1 MGLGQKILVFTA
13 AIVVTL
19 VAVTLAWTTFESN
32 RLAHETIEQGLGETR
47 ELWDTLQADRYQ
59 KLKLGLRVLA
69 TEPPF
74 FALLETN
81 DSPTI
86 QDALQSRGQGLGSP
100 VLIYTDWDGY
110 VVARSDRPG
119 AEGQDLSREPVVQ
132 EALEG
137 GEPATIWQQEGQFFQ
152 TVSVP
157 VMSSEIIGTLVGAF
171 QIDRELAN
179 QIRKL
184 TRSEVAFLVQPEGQR
199 PAVAVSSLGPAQQE
213 SLTRWLETS
222 TLPDSDGHTFDIG
235 LEGDP
240 SVGILVP
247 MMALSGERVGSL
259 LALRSMA
266 AETAAFRRFRNSM
279 IVASIVVM
287 GLALFIGHLGV
298 SRITDPVRRL
308 VELVETARD
317 GSYTGAVSVGTD
329 DEIGTLA
336 RAFNGLLADLR
347 EKEQV
352 IQFLKEAHASARP
365 SSPTDATAAFAAG
378 DTVAAGARTMPSG
391 GSSSS
396 PVRLETGSVFA
407 GRYRIESVL
416 GKGGM
421 GVVYRAHDQ
430 QLDEDVAL
438 KLLRPEVIERDPT
451 LLERFKLEL
460 KLARRITHRNV
471 LRTHDF
477 AETGGVPYISMEYVE
492 GVMLKDL
499 VQSRGALPAG
509 VGLRFAKQICQGLEA
524 AHAQGVVHRDIKP
537 QNMMIIPETGEVKI
551 MDFGIARVSEVKGGE
566 GGLTSDGTVMGT
578 PDYMPPEQAQGQ
590 PADFRSDIYALGVVF
605 FEMFTGRLPFVQ
617 EAAMAVILAHIREP
631 PPSPTSLNP
640 ALPASI
646 ERIILRCMDKRPE
659 ARFQTVGDLRKELAV
674 ASSRA
679 QPSAA

>member
-32 RLAHETIEQGLGETR
+32 RLARTTIEEGLGETR
-47 ELWDTLQADRYQ
+47 ELWETLQADRYQ
-59 KLKLGLRVLA
+59 KLKLGVRVLA
-69 TEPPF
+69 SEPPF

-81 DSPTI
+81 HTATI
-86 QDALQSRGQGLGSP
+86 VDALLDRGRGLGSP
-100 VLIYTDWDGY
+100 LLIYTDWDGY
-110 VVARSDRPG
+110 VVARSDRG
-119 AEGQDLSREPVVQ
+119 AEGGDLSEEPVVA

-137 GEPATIWQQEGQFFQ
+137 GEPETIWEQDGQFFH

-157 VMSSEIIGTLVGAF
+157 VMSSEIIGTLVGGF
-171 QIDRELAN
+171 RIDEQLAN

-184 TRSEVAFLVQPEGQR
+184 TRSEVAFLVQHQDQR
-199 PAVAVSSLGPAQQE
+199 PRIAVSSLGPAQQE
-213 SLTRWLETS
+213 ALARWLETS
-222 TLPDSDGHTFDIG
+222 TLPADDHTFD
-235 LEGDP
+235 LDLPGDA
-240 SVGILVP
+240 SVGILAP
-247 MMALSGERVGSL
+247 LTALSGERVGSV

-279 IVASIVVM
+279 VLASIIVM
-287 GLALFIGHLGV
+287 GLALVIGHLGV

-308 VELVETARD
+308 VDLVESARD
-317 GSYTGAVSVGTD
+317 GSYTGAVAVGTN

-352 IQFLKEAHASARP
+352 IGFLKESQTKERP
-365 SSPTDATAAFAAG
+365 SSPTATTAALASG
-378 DTVAAGARTMPSG
+378 DTVAAGATTLPSPAG
-391 GSSSS
+391 AA
-396 PVRLETGSVFA
+396 VRLEMDSVFA
-407 GRYRIESVL
+407 GRYRITSVL

-438 KLLRPEVIERDPT
+438 KLLRPEVIENDLT
-451 LLERFKLEL
+451 LLDRFKLEL

-499 VQSRGALPAG
+499 VASRGALPPG
-509 VGLRFAKQICQGLEA
+509 VGLRFAKQICHGLEA

-537 QNMMIIPETGEVKI
+537 HNMMILPESGELKI
-551 MDFGIARVSEVKGGE
+551 MDFGIARVSEVRRGE
-566 GGLTSDGTVMGT
+566 GGLTSDGTVLGT
-578 PDYMPPEQAQGQ
+578 PDYMPPEQAQGH

-605 FEMFTGRLPFVQ
+605 YEMFTGRLPFNA
-617 EAAMAVILAHIREP
+617 ETAMAVILSHIRDP
-631 PPSPTSLNP
+631 PPAPTAVNP
-640 ALPASI
+640 ALPAAI
-646 ERIILRCMDKRPE
+646 ERIVLRCMEKRPE
-659 ARFQTVGDLRKELAV
+659 ARYQSVSELREELDAV
-674 ASSRA
+674 SSRA
-679 QPSAA
+679 EAPAA